1 MLNSK
6 IAKRRRLQNRI
17 SEMMI
22 GRWAGN
28 YAFQKRA
35 FDILVSCGLLVVL
48 APICVGLLVLN
59 PFLNRG
65 PLFFFQDRMGKNC
78 QRFTTWKF
86 RSMTVHESVFEN
98 VPGERDASTGTRGA
112 FDPLDSHRVT
122 PLGHML
128 RRTRID
134 ELPQIINVLRGEMS
148 LVGPRPDA
156 YSHAQTYLREVLGYR
171 ARLSVLPGISGL
183 AQVNVGY
190 VDDRDGFVRK
200 VEEDLH
206 YLSVATMWIDLWIA
220 KRTVATVLG
229 FRGI

>member
-1 MLNSK
+1 MRGRVCFYINWK
-6 IAKRRRLQNRI
+6 CF

-59 PFLNRG
+59 QFLNRG

-112 FDPLDSHRVT
+112 RSSGQPSRHTFGSY
-122 PLGHML
+122 
-128 RRTRID
+128 
-134 ELPQIINVLRGEMS
+134 
-148 LVGPRPDA
+148 A
-156 YSHAQTYLREVLGYR
+156 AQN
-171 ARLSVLPGISGL
+171 P
-183 AQVNVGY
+183 N
-190 VDDRDGFVRK
+190 
-200 VEEDLH
+200 
-206 YLSVATMWIDLWIA
+206 
-220 KRTVATVLG
+220 
-229 FRGI
+229 